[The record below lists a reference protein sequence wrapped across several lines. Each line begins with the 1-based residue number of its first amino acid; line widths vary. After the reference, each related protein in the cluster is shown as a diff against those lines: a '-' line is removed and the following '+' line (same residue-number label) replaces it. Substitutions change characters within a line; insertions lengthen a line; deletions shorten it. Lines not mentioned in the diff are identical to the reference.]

1 LLKDLVTKKLSKINP
16 HCMSIQQW
24 PKNDRPRERLIAQ
37 GAEFL
42 SDAELLAIF
51 LRTGLPGKSA
61 VDLAREM
68 IVQFGGL
75 RNLNRVDLTQWK
87 SIRGLG
93 EAKFA
98 QLKACLEMAKRCL
111 GDELKQN
118 QNNLSTPTLLEE
130 FVRLHIGLSEIEN
143 FLVIA
148 LDSQLNVIS
157 QKILSSGTV
166 NKAAVFPREVL
177 KFALHNNA
185 PRLMIAHNHPSNE
198 CTPSQADD
206 RLTQDLKSALHL
218 IDIELVDHLVV
229 GPSCSYSYRNTSRSP
244 F

>member
-1 LLKDLVTKKLSKINP
+1 MRYKATQLFFNFLSFKP
-16 HCMSIQQW
+16 MGIQQW
-24 PKNDRPRERLIAQ
+24 PKNDRPRERLITQ
-37 GAEFL
+37 GAESL

-68 IVQFGGL
+68 VTQFGGL
-75 RNLNRVDLTQWK
+75 KNLNQVSLSEWK
-87 SIRGLG
+87 TIPGLG
-93 EAKFA
+93 DAKFA

-111 GDELKQN
+111 GDELRDNPNKLN
-118 QNNLSTPTLLEE
+118 TPTQLEQ
-130 FVRLHIGLSEIEN
+130 FVRMHIALSEVEN

-148 LDSQLNVIS
+148 LDSQLKVLK

-177 KFALHNNA
+177 RFALQSNA
-185 PRLMIAHNHPSNE
+185 PRLMIAHNHPSDE
-198 CTPSQADD
+198 CTPSMADD
-206 RLTQDLKSALHL
+206 LLTKDLKAALLL
-218 IDIELVDHLVV
+218 IDVELVDHLVV
-229 GPSCSYSYRNTSRSP
+229 GPSHSYSYRTMGRSP